1 MGKTRVGNGSAPL
14 GTGTYV
20 RYICKVHMSGTFLP
34 NMMHPKSEV
43 FMPFV
48 TVGAVPWFLDMAF
61 DTLCIYLVAPQ
72 LHNASGIS
80 HT

>member
-1 MGKTRVGNGSAPL
+1 
-14 GTGTYV
+14 
-20 RYICKVHMSGTFLP
+20 
-34 NMMHPKSEV
+34 MMHPKSEV